1 MATPAQLM
9 QTMSVATG
17 VPLPT
22 VVDID
27 RRLVKGGLRTK
38 GGRGFN
44 AAQMTP
50 LDAARLLTA
59 LLGSP
64 LANASVEAVRRYAR
78 TEVDEQRSGETLY
91 AATDMPEL
99 AALPTRHS
107 FVAALATLITSA
119 TTGSLAQM
127 MAAKK
132 GWKPH
137 IEIFAFT
144 RASYG
149 RVRLSGLPSG
159 VTANVEYVLPPAS
172 ASKQR
177 RKKPRAT
184 AAAVNAE
191 NPGDLEQSRRVTE
204 LTILA
209 IAKLLAEET

>member
-9 QTMSVATG
+9 RTMSVATG
-17 VPLPT
+17 VPLST

-64 LANASVEAVRRYAR
+64 LANASVGAVRRYAR
-78 TEVDEQRSGETLY
+78 TEVDKRRSDETLY
-91 AATDMPEL
+91 AATDVPEL
-99 AALPTRHS
+99 AALPARHS

-119 TTGSLAQM
+119 TAGSLVDM
-127 MAAKK
+127 MAARK

-144 RASYG
+144 RATYG
-149 RVRLSGLPSG
+149 RIRLTGLPNG
-159 VTANVEYVLPPAS
+159 MTANVEYVPPPS
-172 ASKQR
+172 ATRRR
-177 RKKPRAT
+177 RKTPSAT
-184 AAAVNAE
+184 TASVSE
-191 NPGDLEQSRRVTE
+191 DSTGDLEQSRRVTE
-204 LTILA
+204 RTILA
-209 IAKLLAEET
+209 VAKLLAEET